1 MEPFVYATA
10 AKFAPR
16 MVFLEKATDRDSSA
30 QIYNVTA
37 VPTFV
42 MLDARGNVLGRFEY
56 VPDAATFE
64 GAITGA
70 LGP

>member
-1 MEPFVYATA
+1 
-10 AKFAPR
+10 
-16 MVFLEKATDRDSSA
+16 
-30 QIYNVTA
+30 
-37 VPTFV
+37 